1 MDNWKLLIGI
11 WLFLLSGSALS
22 GWAQDDHRSRAE
34 RIYEHFMAGCGDSIY
49 AALNDEAQKQLS
61 PALFT
66 DTWRQLTA
74 QFGALKSA
82 GTWTQETMQGVEL
95 YCRDLTFERCR
106 LRLLVG
112 FDADGRMNTIRV
124 IPAPEPAGAPTVA
137 FDRTLMEERDTLVT
151 TDGYRLPATL
161 TLPRTK
167 EKGRRVPCVV
177 LVHGSGPNDRDE
189 TIGPNK
195 PFRDLAWLLAYR
207 GIATL
212 RYDKR
217 TKVYGADCVPQG
229 RRLDMDVETVD
240 DALSAVRLAAG
251 LPQVAADSVFVL
263 GHSQGGMMAP
273 RIARRS
279 PQVAGI
285 IILAG
290 PARPLED
297 LLVEQSEYLASLTT
311 PDEQAHARLD
321 ELRRQVANVKR
332 LGTPD
337 FNDTI
342 PLPLGVPREYWE
354 FLQTYNAVR
363 TASTLTCPLL
373 VLQGERDY
381 QVTMRDYGLWLMGLL
396 TCPKAQLKSYPALN
410 HLLQEGKG
418 KSTPLEYN
426 EAHPVPAYVADDV
439 AGFIR
444 GRDVR

>member
-1 MDNWKLLIGI
+1 MDNWKITI
-11 WLFLLSGSALS
+11 WALFFLLGGSALK
-22 GWAQDDHRSRAE
+22 GWAQDDRRARAE
-34 RIYEHFMAGCGDSIY
+34 RIYEHLVEGRGDSIY
-49 AALNDEAQKQLS
+49 AALNDEGRRQLS
-61 PALFT
+61 PAVFA
-66 DTWRQLTA
+66 DTWRQLTG
-74 QFGALKSA
+74 QFGALQSA
-82 GTWTQETMQGVEL
+82 GAWTQEAVQGVEL
-95 YCRDLTFERCR
+95 CRRDLTFERYR

-112 FDADGRMNTIRV
+112 FDADGRLNTIRV
-124 IPAPEPAGAPTVA
+124 VPAPEPAGAPAVA
-137 FDRTLMEERDTLVT
+137 FDRTLMEERDTVVV

-161 TLPRTK
+161 TLPRLK
-167 EKGRRVPCVV
+167 EEGRRVPCVV

-217 TKVYGADCVPQG
+217 TKVYDADCVPQG

-240 DALSAVRLAAG
+240 DALSAVRLAAC

-285 IILAG
+285 IIVAG
-290 PARPLED
+290 PARPFED

-311 PDEQAHARLD
+311 PSEQTHAQLD
-321 ELRRQVANVKR
+321 ELKRQVANVKR
-332 LGTPD
+332 LGTPA
-337 FNDTI
+337 FSDTI
-342 PLPLGVPREYWE
+342 ALPLGLPKGYWE
-354 FLQTYNAVR
+354 FLRAYRPVEVAAN
-363 TASTLTCPLL
+363 LDCPLL

-381 QVTMRDYGLWLMGLL
+381 QVTMQDYGLWLMGLL
-396 TCPKAQLKSYPALN
+396 TRPKAQLKSYPALN

-426 EAHPVPAYVADDV
+426 EARPVPSYVADDV

>member
-1 MDNWKLLIGI
+1 M
-11 WLFLLSGSALS
+11 
-22 GWAQDDHRSRAE
+22 
-34 RIYEHFMAGCGDSIY
+34 
-49 AALNDEAQKQLS
+49 
-61 PALFT
+61 PP
-66 DTWRQLTA
+66 
-74 QFGALKSA
+74 
-82 GTWTQETMQGVEL
+82 
-95 YCRDLTFERCR
+95 DLTFERYR

-112 FDADGRMNTIRV
+112 FDADGRLNTIRV
-124 IPAPEPAGAPTVA
+124 VPAPEPAGAPAVA
-137 FDRTLMEERDTLVT
+137 FDRTLMEERDTVVV

-161 TLPRTK
+161 TLPRLK
-167 EKGRRVPCVV
+167 EEGRRVPCVV

-285 IILAG
+285 IIVAG
-290 PARPLED
+290 PARPFED

-311 PDEQAHARLD
+311 PSEQTRAQLD
-321 ELRRQVANVKR
+321 ELKRQVANVKS
-332 LGTPD
+332 LGTPA
-337 FNDTI
+337 FSDTI
-342 PLPLGVPREYWE
+342 ALPLGLPKGYWE
-354 FLQTYNAVR
+354 FLRAYRPVEVA
-363 TASTLTCPLL
+363 ASLDCPLL
-373 VLQGERDY
+373 VLHGERDY
-381 QVTMRDYGLWLMGLL
+381 QVTMQDYGLWLMGLL
-396 TCPKAQLKSYPALN
+396 TRPKAQLKSYPALN

-426 EAHPVPAYVADDV
+426 EACPVPSCVADDV